1 MYQRGAAR
9 LSRVLRLPGFIAL
22 LALVLAVP
30 TFGQSS
36 TRATPGFVRVAIET
50 SAGRIVVA
58 LDQRHA
64 PKSTANFLAY
74 VDDGRLDGTSFYRAS
89 RRTGPPNLGFV
100 HGGTGMGAR
109 RRLPP
114 LVPET
119 THTNALRPPDAGTPT
134 A

>member
-30 TFGQSS
+30 TFGQSA

-89 RRTGPPNLGFV
+89 RRKGAPNLGFV
-100 HGGTGMGAR
+100 QGGIGMDAR
-109 RRLPP
+109 RRDRKSTRLNSS
-114 LVPET
+114 
-119 THTNALRPPDAGTPT
+119 H
-134 A
+134 